1 MHRCNMFCCNPL
13 CASMLL
19 RCTQT
24 WMPTVIGET
33 LRLYTFKVHDI
44 CVNLFGSEL
53 DKETA
58 WPLSRAREREREIY
72 ICIYTKVHRWKYTW
86 LTIPSLQDPLTA
98 PGALLIFLSS
108 PLDCLSADVP
118 LWGSLY
124 KTTPPILALKR
135 THKAPSS
142 TRRLVFV
149 RLEKRVPSKKERYWR
164 HRISLMIFF
173 GYPLFMHTHL
183 CLQLFW
189 QYSPIGIGS

>member
-1 MHRCNMFCCNPL
+1 MWCRCTHAICFVV

-24 WMPTVIGET
+24 WMPTVTGEA

-44 CVNLFGSEL
+44 CVNLIGSEL

-58 WPLSRAREREREIY
+58 WPLSRAREREREINIY
-72 ICIYTKVHRWKYTW
+72 IYRKVHRWKYTW

-124 KTTPPILALKR
+124 KTRPPILALKR

-149 RLEKRVPSKKERYWR
+149 RLEKRGTLKKRTLLEAPNLSWDFLGTLCSCTPTYVYNCFGSIVP
-164 HRISLMIFF
+164 
-173 GYPLFMHTHL
+173 
-183 CLQLFW
+183 
-189 QYSPIGIGS
+189 